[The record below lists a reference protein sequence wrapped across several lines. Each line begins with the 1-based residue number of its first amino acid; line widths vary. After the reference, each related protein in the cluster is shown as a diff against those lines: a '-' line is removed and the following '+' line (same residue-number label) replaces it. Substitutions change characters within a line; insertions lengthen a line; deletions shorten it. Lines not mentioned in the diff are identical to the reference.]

1 MVMETINRP
10 KTRLSIALFLSAF
23 LVVSLSACAPAK
35 LDVSNVTA
43 IIDTRSPSEF
53 AKGHI
58 VGAVN
63 FQYIPYVFVASV
75 TQLNRKGVYYVYG
88 KNADEAGKAAT
99 DLQSLGITQVT
110 NLGNYDDA
118 QHVLPL
124 GVTK

>member
-1 MVMETINRP
+1 MTMETINRP
-10 KTRLSIALFLSAF
+10 KRNFSIALLLSAL
-23 LVVSLSACAPAK
+23 LVVSLTACAPAK
-35 LDVSNVTA
+35 LDVSNVTK
-43 IIDTRSPSEF
+43 IIDTRSPEAF

-63 FQYIPYVFVASV
+63 YQYIPYAFVASV
-75 TQLNRKGVYYVYG
+75 TGLDRKGVYFVYG
-88 KNADEAGKAAT
+88 TTSDEAGKAAT
-99 DLQSLGITQVT
+99 DLQSLGIVNVT